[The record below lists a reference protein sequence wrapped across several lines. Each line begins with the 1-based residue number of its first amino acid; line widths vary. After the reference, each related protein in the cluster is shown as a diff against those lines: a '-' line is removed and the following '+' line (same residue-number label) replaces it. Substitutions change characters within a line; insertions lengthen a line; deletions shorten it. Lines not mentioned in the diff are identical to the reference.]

1 MIEVVT
7 FDLDDT
13 LWPIRAVIIKA
24 EAQMQTWLA
33 ARVPRYPERVT
44 QTTMGS
50 LRRTLLTEQ
59 PQLAFNISDLRKQ
72 LLRRSIELCDVDKV
86 QARDLADGAFEVFM
100 LGRNRVELYAD
111 ALPTLDTLK
120 QNYRLGALT
129 NGNADIKRIGLTSHL
144 EFSISPF
151 EAQARKPDAAIFDA
165 TLARAGCARE
175 AVVHVG
181 DHPIEDI
188 DGAAAAGWHCIWVN
202 LNGAVLNELP
212 PYTAMV
218 TRLADLPAA
227 IDAISEGEHH

>member
-24 EAQMQTWLA
+24 EAQTQDWLV
-33 ARVPRYPERVT
+33 ARVPLYPERVT

-50 LRRTLLTEQ
+50 LRKALLAEQ
-59 PQLAFNISDLRKQ
+59 PQLAFNISDLRTE
-72 LLRRSIELCDVDKV
+72 LLRVSIELCDVDKAR
-86 QARDLADGAFEVFM
+86 ARDLADGAFEVFM

-111 ALPTLDTLK
+111 ALPVLNILK

-129 NGNADIKRIGLTSHL
+129 NGNADINRIGLTSHF

-151 EAQARKPDAAIFDA
+151 EAQARKPAAAIFDV

-175 AVVHVG
+175 AIVHVG

-188 DGAAAAGWHCIWVN
+188 GGAAAAGWHSIWVN
-202 LNGAVLNELP
+202 LKGAILDNP
-212 PYTAMV
+212 PPFTAMV
-218 TRLADLPAA
+218 TRLAELPDA
-227 IDAISEGEHH
+227 IDAISTGGQR